1 MSLTHS
7 VDRRQMGLLLTV
19 PLLAALATGCAA
31 AREQPPAAEAPGPAA
46 EQPGPAA
53 GPAVGIDNLNAVLWV
68 QSAVEYRATALQ
80 AYALARRALDDALAD
95 PGWTAASEQTG
106 DYAALPPAIIL
117 DIDETV
123 LDNSYYEARLTLDQQ
138 AYDEQSWDAWVRQ
151 RSSTAI
157 PGARDFLE
165 YAVSRGVTVFYVTN
179 RRAHLED
186 DTRANLAAVG
196 MPIEEDLDTLLMR
209 DERPEWSPSDKSP
222 RRRHVASDYRVLLML
237 GDNMG
242 DFTDASSGTVAE
254 RAAFAEEHRDWWGT
268 RWIVLANPT
277 YGSFIGAVL
286 DNDYSLSNA
295 QQVEA
300 KMRALDPRR

>member
-1 MSLTHS
+1 M
-7 VDRRQMGLLLTV
+7 RQSPPTSCRWIVFLLLA
-19 PLLAALATGCAA
+19 PLLVGPTTGCRARPQPAADDAA
-31 AREQPPAAEAPGPAA
+31 ASAAAE
-46 EQPGPAA
+46 
-53 GPAVGIDNLNAVLWV
+53 PAVGIDNLNAVLWV
-68 QSAVEYRATALQ
+68 QSAVEYRATSLQ

-95 PGWTAASEQTG
+95 PSRTAATEQTG

-138 AYDEQSWDAWVRQ
+138 VYSEVSWDAWVEQ
-151 RSSTAI
+151 RAATAI
-157 PGARDFLE
+157 PGARAFLE
-165 YAVSRGVTVFYVTN
+165 YAVARGVEVFYVTN

-196 MPIEEDLDTLLMR
+196 MPLDDDRDTVLMR
-209 DERPEWSPSDKSP
+209 DERPAWSPSDKSP
-222 RRRHVASDYRVLLML
+222 RRRYVAADYRVVLML

-254 RAAFAEEHRDWWGT
+254 RAAFAEQHRDWWGT
-268 RWIVLANPT
+268 RWITLANPT

-286 DNDYSLSNA
+286 DNDYSLTNA
-295 QQVEA
+295 QQVEI